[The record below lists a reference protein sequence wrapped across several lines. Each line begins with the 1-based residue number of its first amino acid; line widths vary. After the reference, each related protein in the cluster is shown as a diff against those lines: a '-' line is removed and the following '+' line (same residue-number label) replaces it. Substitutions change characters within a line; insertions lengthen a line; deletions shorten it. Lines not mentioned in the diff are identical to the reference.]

1 MAKTSTRAKAQTQ
14 APRSTAPAA
23 STQEAESVL
32 TINGTTR
39 AKLCLFAIPQD
50 ERVED
55 GPVMRGFLETDAGQV
70 QLAGWKK
77 LARDSGNEYLS
88 LKLGNTKRREEDT
101 PDDVPDEYLIG
112 PFYGRLFKEV
122 TEKGENKTTRYFGF
136 IEHSEKVGTDAQG
149 KGIYTTHWQLQVRGK
164 PDMSNDRT
172 KRYISGSVYP
182 KEAANSAHG
191 DNDLPF

>member
-1 MAKTSTRAKAQTQ
+1 MAKTSTRAKAQTP
-14 APRSTAPAA
+14 AARSTAPAA
-23 STQEAESVL
+23 NDQQAENTL
-32 TINGTTR
+32 TIDGSTR
-39 AKLCLFAIPQD
+39 AKLCLFPIPQD
-50 ERVED
+50 ERVDD

-88 LKLGNTKRREEDT
+88 LKLGNTKRRDENT
-101 PDDVPDEYLIG
+101 PDDAPDEYVIG

-122 TEKGENKTTRYFGF
+122 TEKGETKTTRYFGF
-136 IEHSEKVGTDAQG
+136 IENSEKVGTDDHG
-149 KGIYTTHWQLQVRGK
+149 KGVYKTHWQLQVRGK

-182 KEAANSAHG
+182 KETANTAQG